1 MILLEHYVYS
11 FFYNNGNKNFILKFK
26 KLYFDTEY
34 LVVVYF
40 EHNMPLY
47 RKTFSYVISSYDILR
62 IYGF

>member
-1 MILLEHYVYS
+1 MNLLEHYVYS
-11 FFYNNGNKNFILKFK
+11 FFNNNGNKNFILKFK

-47 RKTFSYVISSYDILR
+47 RQIFPYVFSFFTH